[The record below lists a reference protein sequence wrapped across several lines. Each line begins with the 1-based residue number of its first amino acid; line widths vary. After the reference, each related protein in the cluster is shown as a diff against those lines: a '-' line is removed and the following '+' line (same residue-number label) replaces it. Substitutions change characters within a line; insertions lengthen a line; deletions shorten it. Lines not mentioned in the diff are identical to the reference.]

1 MVVRH
6 KADALPAASWRHSI
20 LSRWRTHLTSRRE
33 TLSAVAGALLLL
45 AGAILIARSHGDMRD
60 TRIAGLAVRILEP
73 ERPPAAGTAVVFH
86 GLASNR
92 IIMQQ
97 AGQWLAAQGFRVFL
111 VDAPGHGETPG
122 GFTHAATHDSYLRLL
137 TELAR
142 NGISSSGKK
151 EVLNPQTTILVGHS
165 MGAEMAVRL
174 ADYFPV
180 AATVAFAPAPMVLP
194 RRMPANLLVI
204 GAQLDLPQ
212 MHASGQQLLQAAG
225 GPRTSLEDFQ
235 QRRAADGIV
244 VPWTAHGAVVLDSRA
259 LKAMASWARAAIG
272 LTGPVETP
280 PGDPLTG
287 EILGIAGICLLFP
300 LATTWIV
307 RIFRANFPAEQK
319 PAPLSVSAVIARW
332 SVAAL
337 LALSI
342 VTLWYPERLFP
353 FYGGGYLACF
363 LLLAGIALA
372 LLFRKQFRGAF
383 DHGYRPVLAAAAL
396 GLLVFCGLGAW
407 LNWQLMEVWLS
418 GVRWFYFVPLFVAN
432 LPYAMA
438 EEVAL
443 GPPGGSRRFERF
455 RTFVMLRLILWLA
468 LLAGILIFLSGQVLM
483 VVLVTFFV
491 AVSLGQRFGA
501 DALRRRTGSAAAAAI
516 FSAILAAWFMAAVFP
531 LS

>member
-122 GFTHAATHDSYLRLL
+122 GFTHAATQDSYLRLL

-319 PAPLSVSAVIARW
+319 PAPFSVIAVIARW

-337 LALSI
+337 LALST
-342 VTLWYPERLFP
+342 VTL
-353 FYGGGYLACF
+353 
-363 LLLAGIALA
+363 
-372 LLFRKQFRGAF
+372 
-383 DHGYRPVLAAAAL
+383 
-396 GLLVFCGLGAW
+396 
-407 LNWQLMEVWLS
+407 
-418 GVRWFYFVPLFVAN
+418 
-432 LPYAMA
+432 
-438 EEVAL
+438 
-443 GPPGGSRRFERF
+443 
-455 RTFVMLRLILWLA
+455 
-468 LLAGILIFLSGQVLM
+468 
-483 VVLVTFFV
+483 
-491 AVSLGQRFGA
+491 
-501 DALRRRTGSAAAAAI
+501 
-516 FSAILAAWFMAAVFP
+516 
-531 LS
+531 